1 MWEGEGDVTMV
12 TTKRKVKVTHCHHQM
27 IKLSESIWFVWSKI
41 SHYGDK
47 WRCHHGDEQT
57 NNRKVKIGLVSK

>member
-27 IKLSESIWFVWSKI
+27 IKLSESIWFVWSKT
-41 SHYGDK
+41 SYDGDK
-47 WRCHHGDEQT
+47 WRCHHGDDKRQT
-57 NNRKVKIGLVSK
+57 IK